1 VKGFEDTQNSIKT
14 EGCIIQAR
22 LLSSCL
28 KILKMCQITNFN
40 HVEFECELDQNDADG
55 KEGIM
60 LPLVLDETQE
70 QDMIGFMES
79 GKLVPNLTEL
89 LFSTSTNEG
98 ANINNVQVQVQIGNR
113 AVHFPPVADIS
124 LHIHMGRTPPPLDPV
139 VVVVQRVFK
148 EIIRSL

>member
-1 VKGFEDTQNSIKT
+1 MKILKT
-14 EGCIIQAR
+14 ASR
-22 LLSSCL
+22 LRDALSKLLSSCL

-40 HVEFECELDQNDADG
+40 HVEFECELDQIDADG

-113 AVHFPPVADIS
+113 AVHFHPVLTS
-124 LHIHMGRTPPPLDPV
+124 LYIWVDPPPRSRGRRRTV
-139 VVVVQRVFK
+139 K